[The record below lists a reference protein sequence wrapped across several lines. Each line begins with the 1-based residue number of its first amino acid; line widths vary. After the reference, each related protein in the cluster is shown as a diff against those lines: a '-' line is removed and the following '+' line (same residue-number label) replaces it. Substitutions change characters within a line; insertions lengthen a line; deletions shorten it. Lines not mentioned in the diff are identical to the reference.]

1 MHERTKHNV
10 AKMQIRRA
18 KFDNITCLIL
28 QLSMSRFSTSS
39 FRKKEECFVVW
50 QEKRTFAV

>member
-1 MHERTKHNV
+1 MREHTEHNV
-10 AKMQIRRA
+10 DKMQIKRV

-28 QLSMSRFSTSS
+28 QLSVSRFSTSS